1 MSQRG
6 RGKQYEAS
14 AQQIDRSKR
23 YSPKEALS
31 LIKAASFAKFDESV
45 ELHFNL
51 GIDPRQADQQIRG
64 TLQLPFGTGKS
75 IRIVVIAQGE
85 KLMEAK
91 EAGADEVG
99 SDDLI
104 ERIQNGWL
112 DFDLMIATPDMMSKV
127 GRLGRTLG
135 ARGIMPNPK
144 AGTVTSDL
152 KKAIQ
157 EFKAGKVEYRNDK
170 SGLIHLAIGR
180 KSFDLESLFR
190 NFEAVYDTI
199 VRIKPSKS
207 KGVYLRSISLSSTMG
222 PGMFLETQSV
232 KWKEV

>member
-6 RGKQYEAS
+6 HGKQYVAG
-14 AQQIDRSKR
+14 AKQIDRAKR
-23 YSPKEALS
+23 YAPKEALA
-31 LIKAASFAKFDESV
+31 LIKETAFAKFDEAI

-64 TLQLPFGTGKS
+64 TLQLPFGTGKT
-75 IRIVVIAQGE
+75 IRIVVITQGE
-85 KLMEAK
+85 KLIEAK

-99 SDDLI
+99 GDDLI
-104 ERIQNGWL
+104 ERIQGGWL
-112 DFDLMIATPDMMSKV
+112 DFDLIIATPDMMGKV
-127 GRLGRTLG
+127 GRLGRILG

-144 AGTVTSDL
+144 AGTVTADL
-152 KKAIQ
+152 RKAIQ

-180 KSFDLESLFR
+180 KSFDVEKLYQ
-190 NFEAVYDTI
+190 NFEMVYDTI
-199 VRIKPSKS
+199 VRIKPSKA

-222 PGMFLETQSV
+222 PGVFIETQSV

>member
-1 MSQRG
+1 
-6 RGKQYEAS
+6 
-14 AQQIDRSKR
+14 
-23 YSPKEALS
+23 
-31 LIKAASFAKFDESV
+31 
-45 ELHFNL
+45 L

-64 TLQLPFGTGKS
+64 TLQLPFGSGKVV
-75 IRIVVIAQGE
+75 RIVVIAQGE
-85 KLMEAK
+85 KIMEAK

-99 SDDLI
+99 SEDLI

-112 DFDLMIATPDMMSKV
+112 DFDLVIATPDMMSKV
-127 GRLGRTLG
+127 GRLGRILG

-144 AGTVTSDL
+144 AGTVTADL

-170 SGLIHLAIGR
+170 SGLIHLSIGR
-180 KSFDLESLFR
+180 KSFDTESLLR

-207 KGVYLRSISLSSTMG
+207 KGVYLRSVSLSSTMG
-222 PGMFLETQSV
+222 PGVFLETQSV

>member
-6 RGKQYEAS
+6 RGKQYEVS
-14 AQQIDRSKR
+14 AQAIDRSKR

-31 LIKAASFAKFDESV
+31 LIKAAAFAKFDESV

-75 IRIVVIAQGE
+75 VRIVVVAQGE

>member
-6 RGKQYEAS
+6 RGKQYEAVS
-14 AQQIDRSKR
+14 QQVDRSKR
-23 YSPKEALS
+23 YAPKDALS
-31 LIKAASFAKFDESV
+31 LIKQASFAKFDESI

-75 IRIVVIAQGE
+75 VRIVVVAQGE

-99 SDDLI
+99 SDELI
-104 ERIQNGWL
+104 ERIQGGWL

-127 GRLGRTLG
+127 GRLGRILG

-180 KSFDLESLFR
+180 KSFDVESLFK

-199 VRIKPSKS
+199 VRIKPSKA

-222 PGMFLETQSV
+222 PGVFLETQSV

>member
-23 YSPKEALS
+23 YAPKEALS
-31 LIKAASFAKFDESV
+31 LIKAAAFAKFDESV

-75 IRIVVIAQGE
+75 IKIVVIAQGE

-91 EAGADEVG
+91 DAGADEVG
-99 SDDLI
+99 SDELI

-180 KSFDLESLFR
+180 KSFDLESLFQ

-207 KGVYLRSISLSSTMG
+207 KGVYLRSVSLSSTMG

-232 KWKEV
+232 KWKEM

>member
-75 IRIVVIAQGE
+75 IRIVVVAQGE

-190 NFEAVYDTI
+190 NFESVYDTI

-222 PGMFLETQSV
+222 PGVFLETQSV

>member
-6 RGKQYEAS
+6 RGKQYKAG
-14 AQQIDRSKR
+14 AVKVDREKR
-23 YSPKEALS
+23 YSPKEALG
-31 LIKAASFAKFDESV
+31 LIQQLAFAKFDEAIEV
-45 ELHFNL
+45 HFNL

-64 TLQLPFGTGKS
+64 TLQLPFGTGKTV
-75 IRIVVIAQGE
+75 RIVVIAQGE
-85 KLMEAK
+85 KVIEAK

-99 SDDLI
+99 ADDLI
-104 ERIQNGWL
+104 TRIQGGWM
-112 DFDLMIATPDMMSKV
+112 DFDIVIATPDMMSKV
-127 GRLGRTLG
+127 GRLGRLLG

-144 AGTVTSDL
+144 AGTVTTDL
-152 KKAIQ
+152 KKAVQ
-157 EFKAGKVEYRNDK
+157 EFKSGKVEYRNDK

-180 KSFDLESLFR
+180 KSFELESLFK
-190 NFEAVYDTI
+190 NFEMVYDTI

-222 PGMFLETQSV
+222 PGVFLETQNV

>member
-6 RGKQYEAS
+6 RGKQYEAG
-14 AQQIDRSKR
+14 AQQVDRSKR
-23 YSPKEALS
+23 YAPREALA
-31 LIKAASFAKFDESV
+31 LIKQVSFAKFDESV

-64 TLQLPFGTGKS
+64 TLQLPFGSGKVV
-75 IRIVVIAQGE
+75 RIVVIAQGE
-85 KLMEAK
+85 KIMEAK

-112 DFDLMIATPDMMSKV
+112 DFDLVIATPDMMSKV
-127 GRLGRTLG
+127 GRLGRILG

-152 KKAIQ
+152 KKAVQ

-170 SGLIHLAIGR
+170 SGLIHLSIGR
-180 KSFDLESLFR
+180 KSFDTESLLQ

-207 KGVYLRSISLSSTMG
+207 KGVYLRSVSLSSTMG
-222 PGMFLETQSV
+222 PGVFLETQSV